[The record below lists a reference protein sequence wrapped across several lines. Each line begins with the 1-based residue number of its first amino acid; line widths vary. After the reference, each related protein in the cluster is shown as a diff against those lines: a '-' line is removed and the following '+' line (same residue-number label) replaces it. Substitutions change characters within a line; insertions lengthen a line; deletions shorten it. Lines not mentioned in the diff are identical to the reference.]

1 MKGAQVEI
9 RGYILKLGY
18 QFIQCSME
26 EASVGR
32 YFQFAVLLLACAGAF
47 GFTLDIVHVNDT
59 HSNLEPVGL
68 RLDCPGDSVS
78 YTVSAGSVAAI
89 AREVEKIRGEG
100 GNTVFLHA
108 GDLVQGTL
116 FYTVYGGR
124 ADAAVY
130 NDIMP
135 DVMVTG
141 NHEFDRGSEGL
152 SFLLDLVEFPVICA
166 NLDVS
171 GDSLLAGLLPP
182 YVILEKGGEQIGVV
196 GVVTE
201 ELASVSSP
209 SAETVVLPAAQSVQT
224 VIDEFSASGINKIIV
239 LSHMGYENDLELASS
254 LRGADV
260 IVGGHSHTL
269 LGDFTPLGL
278 ESAGDYPTVVQG
290 ADGEAVLVVQAW
302 CYTRVLGRLQVEFDE
317 NGEITDYAGMPRILA
332 GEELF
337 GGEDAIPACF
347 IEDASVDVTPGDEF
361 VQGLV
366 NTYGEVIADYENEPA
381 ATAAVD
387 LPNQRVPGGNLPQ
400 GSMIAPLVCDV
411 MLWKANQL
419 GSGADMALQN
429 AGGVRIDIPAG
440 EITVGTVYRLL
451 PFANTLA
458 VLDVTGA
465 ELRQTLEGALTA
477 IFDQGMSD
485 GAFPYV
491 AGVEYHAEL
500 NGVSGQRITSLVRVM
515 SDGTK
520 VELHPDSTYRVV
532 TNAFVA
538 KGGDGYGIL
547 AGVPFTDTGFTDS
560 EVFLE
565 YIRQLETVEPAPQ
578 RVFLTE

>member
-1 MKGAQVEI
+1 M
-9 RGYILKLGY
+9 
-18 QFIQCSME
+18 
-26 EASVGR
+26 GR
-32 YFQFAVLLLACAGAF
+32 FFLLSAVLLVFGGAR
-47 GFTLDIVHVNDT
+47 GYTLDIVHVNDT

-68 RLDCPGDSVS
+68 QLECHWDGQVS
-78 YTVSAGSVAAI
+78 TVSAGSVAAI
-89 AREVEKIRGEG
+89 ASEVERIRGEG
-100 GNTVFLHA
+100 GNVLFLHA
-108 GDLVQGTL
+108 GDMVQGTL
-116 FYTVYGGR
+116 FYTVYDGR

-135 DVMVTG
+135 DAMVTG

-152 SFLLDLVEFPVICA
+152 RFLLDLVEFPVICA
-166 NLDVS
+166 NLDLS
-171 GDSLLAGLLPP
+171 GDSLLAGLVQPF
-182 YVILEKGGEQIGVV
+182 VIIEKGGERIGIV

-209 SAETVVLPAAQSVQT
+209 SAETVVLPAAETVQSM
-224 VIDEFSASGINKIIV
+224 IDQLTETGIDKIIV
-239 LSHMGYENDLELASS
+239 LSHMGYENDIDLAMA

-269 LGDFTPLGL
+269 LGDFTSVGL
-278 ESAGDYPTVVQG
+278 ESSGGYPTVLQG

-302 CYTRVLGRLQVEFDE
+302 SYTRVLGRLQVEFDD
-317 NGEITDYAGMPRILA
+317 NGVIMDYAGMPRILA
-332 GEELF
+332 GEHLF
-337 GGEDAIPACF
+337 GSEDPIPECLIA
-347 IEDASVDVTPGDEF
+347 EHSVEVTPGDQF

-366 NTYGEVIADYENEPA
+366 DTYGEVIADYENEPA
-381 ATAAVD
+381 AVASED
-387 LPNQRVPGGNLPQ
+387 LPNQRVPGGSLPQ
-400 GSMIAPLVCDV
+400 GSMIAPVVCDA

-419 GSGADMALQN
+419 GSGADIALQN

-458 VLDVTGA
+458 VLDVTGT
-465 ELRQTLEGALTA
+465 EMRQMLEGALTA

-491 AGVEYHAEL
+491 AGMEYHASR
-500 NGVSGQRITSLVRVM
+500 NGASGERITSLSMVM
-515 SDGTK
+515 PDGT
-520 VELHPDSTYRVV
+520 VMEVHPDSTYRLV

-538 KGGDGYGIL
+538 RGGDGYGLL
-547 AGVPFTDTGFTDS
+547 AGKPFTDTGFTDS

-565 YIRQLETVEPAPQ
+565 YIRQLGTVNPAPE
-578 RVFLTE
+578 RVFLTD

>member
-1 MKGAQVEI
+1 M
-9 RGYILKLGY
+9 
-18 QFIQCSME
+18 
-26 EASVGR
+26 GR
-32 YFQFAVLLLACAGAF
+32 FFLLSAVLLAFVGAR
-47 GFTLDIVHVNDT
+47 GYTLDILHVNDT

-68 RLDCPGDSVS
+68 QLECHWDGQVS
-78 YTVSAGSVAAI
+78 KVSAGSVAAI
-89 AREVEKIRGEG
+89 ASELERIRGEG
-100 GNTVFLHA
+100 GNVLFLHA
-108 GDLVQGTL
+108 GDMVQGTL
-116 FYTVYGGR
+116 FYTVYDGR

-135 DVMVTG
+135 DAMVTG

-152 SFLLDLVEFPVICA
+152 RFLLDLVEFPVICA
-166 NLDVS
+166 NLDLS
-171 GDSLLAGLLPP
+171 GDSLLAGLLQP
-182 YVILEKGGEQIGVV
+182 YVVLERGGEGIGVV

-209 SAETVVLPAAQSVQT
+209 SAETVVLPAAETVQSM
-224 VIDEFSASGINKIIV
+224 IDQLTEAGIDKIIV
-239 LSHMGYENDLELASS
+239 LSHMGYENDIDLGMA

-269 LGDFTPLGL
+269 LGDFTSVGL
-278 ESAGDYPTVVQG
+278 ESSGGYPTVLQG

-302 CYTRVLGRLQVEFDE
+302 SYTRVLGRLQVEFDD
-317 NGEITDYAGMPRILA
+317 NGVITDYAGMPRILA
-332 GEELF
+332 GEHLF
-337 GGEDAIPACF
+337 GSEDPIPECF
-347 IEDASVDVTPGDEF
+347 IAEHSVIVTPGDQF

-366 NTYGEVIADYENEPA
+366 DTYGEVIADYENEPA
-381 ATAAVD
+381 AVASED
-387 LPNQRVPGGNLPQ
+387 LPNQRVPGGSLPQ
-400 GSMIAPLVCDV
+400 GSMIAPVVCDA

-419 GSGADMALQN
+419 GSGADIALQN

-477 IFDQGMSD
+477 IFDQGLSD

-491 AGVEYHAEL
+491 AGLEYHAHR
-500 NGVSGQRITSLVRVM
+500 NGVSGQRITSMVLVTE
-515 SDGTK
+515 DGTK
-520 VELHPDSTYRVV
+520 YELHPDSTYRLV

-538 KGGDGYGIL
+538 RGGDGYGLL
-547 AGVPFTDTGFTDS
+547 AGKPFTDTGFTDS

-565 YIRQLETVEPAPQ
+565 YIRQLGTVNPALE
-578 RVFLTE
+578 RVFLTD